1 MFTAPYIST
10 TVSLVAQTVKNRP
23 AMQETVVLSLGQEDP
38 LETRRATHSSIVSWR
53 ISRTEEQGGLL
64 YGVTKNQDRTEQ
76 LTLSLFIYRLCLKS
90 CDKKIKY
97 RKAELQ

>member
-38 LETRRATHSSIVSWR
+38 LETRRATPVLFPG
-53 ISRTEEQGGLL
+53 ECQGQKSKAG
-64 YGVTKNQDRTEQ
+64 YSMGSQRVKTR
-76 LTLSLFIYRLCLKS
+76 LSN
-90 CDKKIKY
+90 
-97 RKAELQ
+97 